1 MADTHSQLATTIV
14 VHYHEVWLKGGNRHF
29 FIAKLVAALRKA
41 LEGVSVARFSKPG
54 DRLLM
59 ELPPGANLD
68 EAVHRI
74 ERVFGIANFAI
85 ARPVARPDR
94 VGAGDLDAIC
104 AATWQEIAPLEF
116 STFAVR
122 AKRSDKSFPL
132 NTTQIEREVGGYL
145 LQKLRLAAR
154 NVRVRLDDPELT
166 CRIEITP
173 GPALVYARKLP
184 GAGGLPANTAG
195 RALCLLSGGFD
206 SAVAAWKLMK
216 RGAHLSFAH
225 FYGGGARPG
234 ESSMHVARELVR
246 RLVPWQF
253 TATLYLVPFEP
264 IQREILVNAP
274 EPHRIL
280 LYRRMMLRI
289 AERLAHRERARAL
302 VTGDSLGQVASQ
314 TLPNLA
320 AVGAVARLPLL
331 RPLVGDDKIEILELA
346 RRIGTYDVSAEP
358 FHDCCPVFMPKS
370 PTLFASAAELDAA
383 ESSLDVEALT
393 RAGVTSALRERYELR
408 AGRVER
414 IEKPEL
420 EPQMNAEK
428 RG

>member
-1 MADTHSQLATTIV
+1 MSDQLAPTIV

-29 FIAKLVAALRKA
+29 FIAKLVAALRQA

-54 DRLLM
+54 DRLLI
-59 ELPPGANLD
+59 ELAPGANLD

-74 ERVFGIANFAI
+74 ERVFGVANFAI
-85 ARPVARPDR
+85 ARPVERS
-94 VGAGDLDAIC
+94 LEAIC
-104 AATWQEIAPLEF
+104 AAAWQEIAPLQF

-122 AKRSDKSFPL
+122 AKRSDKSFPMK
-132 NTTQIEREVGGYL
+132 TSGIEREVGGHL

-195 RALCLLSGGFD
+195 RVLCLLSGGFD

-225 FYGGGARPG
+225 FYGGGAQPG

-246 RLVPWQF
+246 KLVPWQF

-264 IQREILVNAP
+264 IQRAILVGAP

-289 AERLAHRERARAL
+289 AERLAHRTRARAL

-320 AVGAVARLPLL
+320 AVGAV
-331 RPLVGDDKIEILELA
+331 
-346 RRIGTYDVSAEP
+346 VS
-358 FHDCCPVFMPKS
+358 
-370 PTLFASAAELDAA
+370 
-383 ESSLDVEALT
+383 
-393 RAGVTSALRERYELR
+393 
-408 AGRVER
+408 
-414 IEKPEL
+414 
-420 EPQMNAEK
+420 
-428 RG
+428 

>member
-1 MADTHSQLATTIV
+1 MTSSLASTIV

-29 FIAKLVAALRKA
+29 FIAKLVAALRKT

-54 DRLLM
+54 DRLLI
-59 ELPPGANLD
+59 ELAPGANLD

-94 VGAGDLDAIC
+94 VGAGPDPIGERTLDAIC
-104 AATWQEIAPLEF
+104 ASAWDEVAPLEF
-116 STFAVR
+116 ATFAVR

-132 NTTQIEREVGGYL
+132 NTAQIEREVGGYL

-173 GPALVYARKLP
+173 GPALVYARKRP

-206 SAVAAWKLMK
+206 SAVAAWKMMK

-246 RLVPWQF
+246 KLVPWQF
-253 TATLYLVPFEP
+253 TATLYLAPFEP
-264 IQREILVNAP
+264 IQREILVGAP

-289 AERLAHRERARAL
+289 AERLALRERARAL

-331 RPLVGDDKIEILELA
+331 RPLVGDDKLEILELA
-346 RRIGTYDVSAEP
+346 RRIGTYEVSAEP

-370 PTLFASAAELDAA
+370 PALFASAAELDAA

-408 AGRVER
+408 GGRVEQ
-414 IEKPEL
+414 IATPS
-420 EPQMNAEK
+420 
-428 RG
+428 RGMAANS